1 MSTDSLTE
9 AVNAVDLPGM
19 IADLYPDSGARANT
33 PGTYKATWRD
43 EQTPSC
49 SAFKNEHGVWMYRD
63 HGSTNTGNAFDFL
76 VNECGMSRTQAADEI
91 KQRAGAAREAPKSR
105 ITATYDYVD
114 ADGVLLFQA
123 VRYEPKDFRQRQP
136 KGKGWEWNL
145 KGVTTVLYNLPNVVA
160 AVKENVTVH
169 IVEGEK
175 DVMTLEALGKIGT
188 CNPMGA
194 GKWRAHYS
202 DSLQGAHA
210 VILSDNDQAGIDHAR
225 AVALSLEGKGASLRI
240 VMLPGLKPKGDVTD
254 WVASGKTADDLNASV
269 NNAEQW
275 TANSGNDFVNFVKRI
290 LGESSEKNNSAEE
303 DETRWGPMLELPPT
317 APEVPTLP
325 VSLIPEPFRAWIDDA
340 AERANVHREF
350 IAIPAIVSA
359 GSLIGRTVGIY
370 PKRYDDWLE
379 VANLWGAIV
388 GPPSVMK
395 SMALE
400 EGTLHLRRL
409 SVRERQ
415 AFEASEA
422 DREADTEILKLRIAT
437 LKKSAT
443 GKRGDPASIR
453 LELTQLMRELKDS
466 EEGETEKRY
475 LTNDAT
481 IEKLGELLK
490 ENPRGLLMMRDELTG
505 WLKTLDKP
513 GRENERPFYL
523 EAWNGKGSHSIDRI
537 GRGSLFVPALTLGVL
552 GGIQP
557 AKLMSYIYGA
567 LDGEDGADGLL
578 QRFQMLVWPDRP
590 PKWVNVDRYP
600 NTQAKN
606 RAFEIYDALDRLDV
620 LTLGLDAQEGAIPG
634 VHFDEDAQELAD
646 SWRDELMHR
655 IRAPE
660 IDRTPAFQ
668 AHLAKYPSL
677 LASLALI
684 FHLIDVV
691 DGKATGRVS
700 FAAAEL
706 AVQWCAYLEEHAK
719 KIYAPELNTAALA
732 AHALAEKIKEGEVE
746 DLTPLREIYRRQWP
760 GLKTAEQVGDAIA
773 ALERCNRSRIEAL
786 EPEGGKA
793 GRPKEVL
800 RLHPDLRGS

>member
-43 EQTPSC
+43 EEVASC
-49 SAFKNEHGVWMYRD
+49 SVFRGDHGAWMYRD
-63 HGSTNTGNAFDFL
+63 HGAASAGNSYDFL
-76 VNECGMSRTQAADEI
+76 IKEHGLSPAQAAEEV
-91 KQRAGAAREAPKSR
+91 KRRAGAAREDPRSR

-123 VRYEPKDFRQRQP
+123 VRFEPKDFRQRQP
-136 KGKGWEWNL
+136 KGKGWAWNL
-145 KGVTTVLYNLPNVVA
+145 KGVTTVLYNLPNVLA
-160 AVKENVTVH
+160 AVKENVTVY

-175 DVMTLEALGKIGT
+175 DVLTLEALGKVGT

-194 GKWRAHYS
+194 GKWRDHYS
-202 DSLQGAHA
+202 DSFQSAHV
-210 VILSDNDQAGIDHAR
+210 VILPDNDQPGTDHAR
-225 AVALSLEGKGASLRI
+225 TVALSLEGRVASLRI
-240 VMLPGLKPKGDVTD
+240 SKLPGLEPKGDVTD
-254 WVASGKTADDLNASV
+254 WVANGETADDLDAAVS
-269 NNAEQW
+269 AADEW
-275 TANSGNDFVNFVKRI
+275 TPESKEGFVSFVKRI
-290 LGESSEKNNSAEE
+290 LGETSEKNNPTEQDEE
-303 DETRWGPMLELPPT
+303 PWGPMLELPPT

-325 VSLIPEPFRAWIDDA
+325 VALIPEPFRAWIDDA

-350 IAIPAIVSA
+350 IAIPAIVST
-359 GSLIGRTVGIY
+359 GSLVGRTVGIY

-466 EEGETEKRY
+466 EEGVTEKRY

-481 IEKLGELLK
+481 IEKLGELLR

-578 QRFQMLVWPDRP
+578 QRFQMFVWPDRP

-634 VHFDEDAQELAD
+634 LHFDEDAQELAD
-646 SWRDELMHR
+646 GWRDELMHR
-655 IRAPE
+655 IRTPE

-677 LASLALI
+677 FASLALI

-700 FAAAEL
+700 FEAAEL

-719 KIYAPELNTAALA
+719 KIYAPELNTGALA
-732 AHALAEKIKEGEVE
+732 AHALTEKINEGEVT
-746 DLTPLREIYRRQWP
+746 DSTPLRDIYRRQWA
-760 GLKTAEQVGDAIA
+760 GLKTPEQVGNGIA
-773 ALERCNRSRIEAL
+773 VLNQCNWARLETL
-786 EPEGGKA
+786 ESGSKG
-793 GRPKEVL
+793 GRPSEVL
-800 RLHPDLRGS
+800 RLHTELRGA